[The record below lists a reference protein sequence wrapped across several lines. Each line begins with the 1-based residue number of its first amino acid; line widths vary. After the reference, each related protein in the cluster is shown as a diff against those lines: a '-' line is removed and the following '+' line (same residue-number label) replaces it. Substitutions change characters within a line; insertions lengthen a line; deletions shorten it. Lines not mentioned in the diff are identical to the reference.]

1 MKIRTDKYE
10 KEVNRMEVKVKINL
24 EEVAPQVTEEVNE
37 IRRLSDELYHVA
49 RSLYMKLGYDL
60 EVTAKPLDTEKK

>member
-1 MKIRTDKYE
+1 
-10 KEVNRMEVKVKINL
+10 MEVKVKINL

-49 RSLYMKLGYDL
+49 RSPYMKLGYDL

>member
-1 MKIRTDKYE
+1 
-10 KEVNRMEVKVKINL
+10 MEVKVKINL
-24 EEVAPQVTEEVNE
+24 EEVAPQISDEICE

-60 EVTAKPLDTEKK
+60 EAIAKPLDTEKK

>member
-49 RSLYMKLGYDL
+49 RSPYMKLGYDL

>member
-1 MKIRTDKYE
+1 
-10 KEVNRMEVKVKINL
+10 MEVKVKINL

-49 RSLYMKLGYDL
+49 RELYMKLGYEL
-60 EVTAKPLDTEKK
+60 EVKAKHIDADKK

>member
-1 MKIRTDKYE
+1 
-10 KEVNRMEVKVKINL
+10 MEVKVKINL
-24 EEVAPQVTEEVNE
+24 EEVAPQISDEICE

-49 RSLYMKLGYDL
+49 RELYMKLGYDL

>member
-1 MKIRTDKYE
+1 MK
-10 KEVNRMEVKVKINL
+10 VKVKINL
-24 EEVAPQVTEEVNE
+24 EEVAPQISDEICE

>member
-1 MKIRTDKYE
+1 
-10 KEVNRMEVKVKINL
+10 MEVKVKINL
-24 EEVAPQVTEEVNE
+24 EEVAPQISDEICK

-60 EVTAKPLDTEKK
+60 EAIAKPLDTEKK

>member
-1 MKIRTDKYE
+1 MD
-10 KEVNRMEVKVKINL
+10 NEVKVKINL
-24 EEVAPQVTEEVNE
+24 EEVAPQISDEICE

-60 EVTAKPLDTEKK
+60 EVIAKPLDTEKK

>member
-1 MKIRTDKYE
+1 
-10 KEVNRMEVKVKINL
+10 MEVKVKINL
-24 EEVAPQVTEEVNE
+24 EEVAPQISDEICE

-60 EVTAKPLDTEKK
+60 EVIAKPLDTEKK

>member
-1 MKIRTDKYE
+1 
-10 KEVNRMEVKVKINL
+10 MEVKVKINL

-49 RSLYMKLGYDL
+49 ISLYMKLGYDL

>member
-1 MKIRTDKYE
+1 VKIRTDKYE

>member
-1 MKIRTDKYE
+1 
-10 KEVNRMEVKVKINL
+10 MEVKVKINL
-24 EEVAPQVTEEVNE
+24 EEVAPQVTEKVNE